1 MDMKQRVLV
10 RFANESN
17 YINTIELDPTKLTNV
32 IKFTEEVFAT
42 IDDMRI
48 AIRREDFDAFGLD
61 IAK

>member
-17 YINTIELDPTKLTNV
+17 YINTIELDPTRLTNV

-42 IDDMRI
+42 IDGIRI
-48 AIRREDFDAFGLD
+48 AIKRVDFDSFNLENT
-61 IAK
+61 K